1 MEEREVDFTEEMLLP
16 SLDEAAAVF
25 RKEGIAT
32 DLSLDRGEVPT
43 ILLTCPK
50 RRISLS
56 CGLVDTE
63 SEYAVFHYTLSCEG
77 ERSWSFPALYPP
89 TMLPAFPFL
98 PKLYECL
105 CFGMTEGAGREA
117 EEAFSNP
124 RLTALQ
130 GALSSLGLTSA
141 LTEREDPSEG
151 ATASSLTILTGEE
164 EIPLTYAFI
173 FPELSLAVLH
183 LIYHGEHIFLPEC
196 GEPMTATELA
206 VLLPL
211 LV

>member
-25 RKEGIAT
+25 RADGVAT
-32 DLSLDRGEVPT
+32 DLSLDDGEVPT
-43 ILLTCPK
+43 ILLTFPG

-56 CGLVDTE
+56 CCSLDADT
-63 SEYAVFHYTLSCEG
+63 EYAVFRYMLSCEG

-89 TMLPAFPFL
+89 TMLPVFPFL

-105 CFGMTEGAGREA
+105 CFGMGEGAGKEA
-117 EEAFSNP
+117 EEAFRQT
-124 RLTALQ
+124 RLTTLQ
-130 GALSSLGLTSA
+130 EELSSLGLTSA
-141 LTEREDPSEG
+141 LTEKEDPADGSTG
-151 ATASSLTILTGEE
+151 SSLTILTEDE
-164 EIPLTYAFI
+164 EIFLTYDFI
-173 FPELSLAVLH
+173 FPERSLAVLH
-183 LIYHGEHIFLPEC
+183 LIFHGDHVFLPEC
-196 GEPMTATELA
+196 GEPMTATELS